1 MLEHYTLNRINQ
13 RILSFVFNIL
23 ESLLSYYPD
32 IQSYPINRSL
42 HLTLAVL
49 DRFLTPSMHD
59 SPISNKLIMC
69 LGGFIWEAIA
79 WTPAHLKQFINAGG
93 VFYILDVIEVNV
105 KYL

>member
-1 MLEHYTLNRINQ
+1 M
-13 RILSFVFNIL
+13 

-105 KYL
+105 KYLYL